1 MKQEPQNSTNNAPL
15 PNRGGARGG
24 AVRNLVVRTL
34 TGIIFIVVMIG
45 GILYSPLTTALL
57 FALITVLSAWEFTG
71 IMNRQEDVE
80 LNRFIT
86 TVAALMLYLG
96 FFGYT
101 MAISPT
107 LAFLPWLVSMVYL
120 MIAELYLQRQRPIVN
135 WALTMMAQLYIALPF
150 GLLCILR
157 TGSDLELYQLLHG
170 DGAIVVLAIFVFLW
184 CSDTG
189 AYCTGSLIGRHK
201 LFPRISP
208 AKSWEGSLGGAIAA
222 LAASQVF
229 SYYAP
234 VFNPLE
240 WAIFAIVVVFFGTW
254 GDLIESLLKRQIG
267 IKDSGNIL
275 PGHGGMLDRFDSSL
289 LAIPAVFIYLCTLA
303 IL

>member
-1 MKQEPQNSTNNAPL
+1 MSNKIQNL
-15 PNRGGARGG
+15 I
-24 AVRNLVVRTL
+24 VRTL

-45 GILYSPLTTALL
+45 GILYSPLTNALL
-57 FALITVLSAWEFTG
+57 FAVITALATWEFTG

-86 TVAALMLYLG
+86 TVAALMLFLG

-101 MAISPT
+101 LSISPT
-107 LAFLPWLVSMVYL
+107 LAFLPWLVSIVYL

-135 WALTMMAQLYIALPF
+135 WALTMMAQFYIAVPF
-150 GLLCILR
+150 GLLCLLR
-157 TGSDLELYQLLHG
+157 TASDPDLYQLLHD
-170 DGAIVVLAIFVFLW
+170 DGAIVVLSIFVFLW

-208 AKSWEGSLGGAIAA
+208 AKSWEGSLGGAVVA

-234 VFNPLE
+234 VFNSLE
-240 WAIFAIVVVFFGTW
+240 WAIFALIVVLFGTW

-267 IKDSGNIL
+267 IKDSGHIL

>member
-1 MKQEPQNSTNNAPL
+1 MQDSTDSKGNNSL
-15 PNRGGARGG
+15 PNREGGGR
-24 AVRNLVVRTL
+24 VRNLVVRTL

-96 FFGYT
+96 FFGYMIT
-101 MAISPT
+101 ISPT

-157 TGSDLELYQLLHG
+157 TGSDLEL
-170 DGAIVVLAIFVFLW
+170 
-184 CSDTG
+184 
-189 AYCTGSLIGRHK
+189 
-201 LFPRISP
+201 
-208 AKSWEGSLGGAIAA
+208 
-222 LAASQVF
+222 
-229 SYYAP
+229 
-234 VFNPLE
+234 
-240 WAIFAIVVVFFGTW
+240 
-254 GDLIESLLKRQIG
+254 
-267 IKDSGNIL
+267 
-275 PGHGGMLDRFDSSL
+275 
-289 LAIPAVFIYLCTLA
+289 
-303 IL
+303 